1 VNQSEYSLNH
11 WNRVQQPGTILRARH
26 TPHTGKLALV
36 LTKSYHEIRGT
47 GTRGDR
53 YVDMQWLTSGE
64 RFQELLVN
72 ANNCFEIVKGIDNA
86 NQTSTK

>member
-1 VNQSEYSLNH
+1 MDQSEYSLNH
-11 WNRVQQPGTILRARH
+11 WNKVQEPGTLLRARH

-36 LTKSYHEIRGT
+36 LTKSYHENRGT

-64 RFQELLVN
+64 RFTELLTN
-72 ANNCFEIVKGIDNA
+72 ANNCFTIVE
-86 NQTSTK
+86 TKTGK

>member
-1 VNQSEYSLNH
+1 VNQSEYSLYHANK
-11 WNRVQQPGTILRARH
+11 VQMPGTLLRARH

-36 LTKSYHEIRGT
+36 LTRAYQEQKGT
-47 GTRGDR
+47 TSGLYPPNQ

-72 ANNCFEIVKGIDNA
+72 VNNCFDIVK
-86 NQTSTK
+86 